1 VRAERLH
8 HQLAAKIKLVDHMR
22 KPCEL
27 LLRMPNGL
35 AKDFRFV
42 FVYGDLGGGCT
53 RIENEDFHVRA
64 SDMELRLPE
73 NFVK

>member
-1 VRAERLH
+1 
-8 HQLAAKIKLVDHMR
+8 
-22 KPCEL
+22 
-27 LLRMPNGL
+27 MPDGL